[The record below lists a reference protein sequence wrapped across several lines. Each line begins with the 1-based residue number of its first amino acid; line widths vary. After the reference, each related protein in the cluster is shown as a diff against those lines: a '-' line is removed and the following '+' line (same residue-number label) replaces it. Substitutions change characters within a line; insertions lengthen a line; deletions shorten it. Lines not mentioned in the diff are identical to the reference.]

1 MSLNNNIRILIVDDD
16 ENIRKTMQTIL
27 EDEGYVVD
35 LATTGNEA
43 IELTQE
49 ETYNIAL
56 LDIRLPDIE
65 GVELLKLIKDNI
77 PKTRKI
83 MVTGYP
89 SMQNAIAALNK
100 NADAYLTK
108 PVGVE
113 KLLSI
118 VKEQLQLQKEEK
130 KFNEQKV
137 VEFIERRAR
146 EITIQDKESERNRKR
161 TQRIRH

>member
-1 MSLNNNIRILIVDDD
+1 MSLDNNIRILIVDDD

-27 EDEGYVVD
+27 EDEGYIVD

-146 EITIQDKESERNRKR
+146 EITIQDKENERKRKR